1 MDYENNKIMVAY
13 LTGLEVLAIITHF
26 DEYRLLSAFMPIFSM
41 AAAIIWMIKKIFGQ
55 KKERNNKMKHN
66 KLFKVMLFALILII
80 TSFTGGQSVMAEE
93 SEDGDTHYN
102 IEIVVDASGSLQITD
117 PENNRYTAIDIFLQT
132 LRENGNNVGSVVFTT
147 KIEEDT
153 GLRKMNGKNSKEKLS
168 NQIKSHVPGPGDTN
182 IGLALQTAVDN
193 LNASN
198 DESEKIILLL
208 SDGNTDMGSKEADEA
223 SLEIERKAIEQCI
236 TDGIKV
242 YGICLNSNGAA
253 NLEEFK
259 DMTSSTAG
267 AFLEVK
273 SSENLVAALKD
284 FYGQI
289 FKTKFISDQ
298 KTIKDG
304 TASKSIEVPSYG
316 VEELN
321 ITINNASQ
329 LSGVTIT
336 KPDGVDISANEFSG
350 ISSLIGDY
358 YFIKITEPDEG
369 LWDVTVKGKKGTEIT
384 FDFVFNTDNTAGL
397 ETVSEETSFS
407 LNEDVELSAGFYSNG
422 EKLIGEKY
430 YEYYAGTVVVDSADS
445 EDGKETQQYYPMEA
459 DGKNG
464 FKASLSYDKEGTYEV
479 YAVLTCGEFESLSEP
494 ITISIGNAL
503 PEFSSGD
510 DAATVK
516 ITKLFNKKETI
527 DIGQYFSDKED
538 KKLALSVIASSY
550 EDGDLEGPDGNEIIL
565 KKLVDGKMTVQAED
579 KNGGTVKGVIQ
590 IEVRNLTWIPLLAC
604 GVLLLVAIGIIIFK
618 IIDEKKRF
626 FAGYLNVFSASQVD
640 DSNSRP
646 AANFTG
652 KYLLSNFCL
661 MNHQFDNG
669 MYFKVLPDKSIPGY
683 GSHKLRLVSSKTFYY
698 LSPSGETAVK
708 SLDMATGM
716 TYDIRSAS
724 QEDSTG
730 YNDTISISLEES

>member
-1 MDYENNKIMVAY
+1 
-13 LTGLEVLAIITHF
+13 
-26 DEYRLLSAFMPIFSM
+26 
-41 AAAIIWMIKKIFGQ
+41 
-55 KKERNNKMKHN
+55 MKHN
-66 KLFKVMLFALILII
+66 KLFAVMLFALVLII
-80 TSFTGGQSVMAEE
+80 TSFAGGQSVMAEE
-93 SEDGDTHYN
+93 TKDGDTHYN

-117 PENNRYTAIDIFLQT
+117 PEDNRYTAIDIFLQT
-132 LRENGNNVGSVVFTT
+132 LRENGNNVGSVVFTS

-153 GLRKMNGKNSKEKLS
+153 GLSEIDSKNSKEKLS
-168 NQIKSHVPGPGDTN
+168 KQIQKYVPDQSDTN
-182 IGLALQTAVDN
+182 IGLALQTAADN

-198 DESEKIILLL
+198 NESEKIILLL
-208 SDGNTDMGSKEADEA
+208 SDGNTDMGSKEADKE
-223 SLEIERKAIEQCI
+223 SLEIERKAIEQCVA
-236 TDGIKV
+236 DEIKV

-259 DMTSSTAG
+259 DMTSSTG
-267 AFLEVK
+267 GSFLEVK
-273 SSENLVAALKD
+273 SSENLVTALKD

-289 FKTKFISDQ
+289 FKTRFISDK

-304 TASKSIEVPSYG
+304 SASKSIEVPSYG

-321 ITINNASQ
+321 ITINNASK
-329 LSGVTIT
+329 LSGVAIT
-336 KPDGVDISANEFSG
+336 KPDGVDMSENEFSG

-384 FDFVFNTDNTAGL
+384 FDFVFNTDNTVGL
-397 ETVSEETSFS
+397 ETTSEENSFS
-407 LNEDVELSAGFYSNG
+407 LNEDVEFSAGFYSDG

-430 YEYYAGTVVVDSADS
+430 YEYYAGTVVVDSADR
-445 EDGKETQQYYPMEA
+445 EDEKDAQQYYPMDA
-459 DGKNG
+459 DGENG

-479 YAVLTCGEFESLSEP
+479 YAVLTCGEFESMSEP
-494 ITISIGNAL
+494 ITISVGDAL
-503 PEFSSGD
+503 PEFSAGD
-510 DAATVK
+510 EVETVK
-516 ITKLFNKKETI
+516 ITKLFNKEETI

-538 KKLALSVIASSY
+538 QNLALSVIASSY
-550 EDGDLEGPDGNEIIL
+550 EDGDIEGPDGNEVTL

-579 KNGGTVKGVIQ
+579 KNGGMVKGVIQ
-590 IEVRNLTWIPLLAC
+590 IEVRNLTWIPLLIC
-604 GVLLLVAIGIIIFK
+604 GVLLLVIIGIIILK
-618 IIDEKKRF
+618 IIEVKKRF

-669 MYFKVLPDKSIPGY
+669 MYFKVLPDKSVPGY
-683 GSHKLRLVSSKTFYY
+683 GSHKLRLVSPKTFYY
-698 LSPSGETAVK
+698 LSPSGEMAVK
-708 SLDMATGM
+708 SLDIVTGM
-716 TYDIRSAS
+716 TYDIRSTS

>member
-1 MDYENNKIMVAY
+1 
-13 LTGLEVLAIITHF
+13 
-26 DEYRLLSAFMPIFSM
+26 
-41 AAAIIWMIKKIFGQ
+41 
-55 KKERNNKMKHN
+55 MKHN
-66 KLFKVMLFALILII
+66 KLFAVMLFALILII
-80 TSFTGGQSVMAEE
+80 TSFAGVQSVMAEE
-93 SEDGDTHYN
+93 TKDGDTHYN

-117 PENNRYTAIDIFLQT
+117 PEDNRYTAIDIFLQT
-132 LRENGNNVGSVVFTT
+132 LRENGNNVGSVVFTS

-153 GLRKMNGKNSKEKLS
+153 GLSEIDSKNSKEKLS
-168 NQIKSHVPGPGDTN
+168 KQIQKYVPDQSDTN
-182 IGLALQTAVDN
+182 IGLALQTAADN

-208 SDGNTDMGSKEADEA
+208 SDGNTDMGSKEADKE
-223 SLEIERKAIEQCI
+223 SLEIERKAIEQCVA
-236 TDGIKV
+236 DEIKV

-259 DMTSSTAG
+259 DMTSSTG
-267 AFLEVK
+267 GSFLEVK
-273 SSENLVAALKD
+273 SSENLVTALKD

-289 FKTKFISDQ
+289 FKTRFISDK

-304 TASKSIEVPSYG
+304 SASKSIEVPSYG

-321 ITINNASQ
+321 ITINNASK
-329 LSGVTIT
+329 LSGVAIT
-336 KPDGVDISANEFSG
+336 KPDGVDMSENEFSG

-384 FDFVFNTDNTAGL
+384 FDFVFNTDNTVGL
-397 ETVSEETSFS
+397 ETTSEENSFS
-407 LNEDVELSAGFYSNG
+407 LNEDVEFSAGFYSDG
-422 EKLIGEKY
+422 EKRIGEKY
-430 YEYYAGTVVVDSADS
+430 YEYYAGTMVVDSADS
-445 EDGKETQQYYPMEA
+445 EDEKDAQQYYPMDA
-459 DGKNG
+459 DGENG

-479 YAVLTCGEFESLSEP
+479 YAVLTCGEFESMSEP
-494 ITISIGNAL
+494 ITISVGDAL
-503 PEFSSGD
+503 PEFSAGD
-510 DAATVK
+510 EVETVK
-516 ITKLFNKKETI
+516 ITKLFNKEETI

-538 KKLALSVIASSY
+538 QNLALSVIASSY
-550 EDGDLEGPDGNEIIL
+550 EDGDIEGPDGNEVTL

-590 IEVRNLTWIPLLAC
+590 IEVRNLTWIPLLIC
-604 GVLLLVAIGIIIFK
+604 GVLLLVIIGIIILK
-618 IIDEKKRF
+618 IIEAKKRF

-669 MYFKVLPDKSIPGY
+669 MYFKVLPDKSVPGY
-683 GSHKLRLVSSKTFYY
+683 GSHKLRLVSPKTFYY
-698 LSPSGETAVK
+698 LSPSGEMAVK
-708 SLDMATGM
+708 SLDIVTGM
-716 TYDIRSAS
+716 TYDIRSTS

>member
-1 MDYENNKIMVAY
+1 
-13 LTGLEVLAIITHF
+13 
-26 DEYRLLSAFMPIFSM
+26 
-41 AAAIIWMIKKIFGQ
+41 
-55 KKERNNKMKHN
+55 MKHN
-66 KLFKVMLFALILII
+66 KLFAVMLFALILII
-80 TSFTGGQSVMAEE
+80 TSFAGVQSVMAEE
-93 SEDGDTHYN
+93 TKDGDTHYN

-117 PENNRYTAIDIFLQT
+117 PEDNRYTAIDIFLQT
-132 LRENGNNVGSVVFTT
+132 LRENGNNVGSVVFTS

-153 GLRKMNGKNSKEKLS
+153 GLSEIDSKNSKEKLS
-168 NQIKSHVPGPGDTN
+168 KQIQKYVPDQSDTN
-182 IGLALQTAVDN
+182 IGLALQTAADN

-208 SDGNTDMGSKEADEA
+208 SDGNTDMGSKEADKE
-223 SLEIERKAIEQCI
+223 SLEIERKAIEQCAA
-236 TDGIKV
+236 DEIKV

-259 DMTSSTAG
+259 DMTSSTG
-267 AFLEVK
+267 GSFLEVK
-273 SSENLVAALKD
+273 SSENLVTALKD

-289 FKTKFISDQ
+289 FNTRFISDK

-304 TASKSIEVPSYG
+304 SASKSIEVPSYG

-321 ITINNASQ
+321 ITINNASK
-329 LSGVTIT
+329 LSGVAIT
-336 KPDGVDISANEFSG
+336 KPDGVDMSENEFSG

-384 FDFVFNTDNTAGL
+384 FDFVFNTDNTVGL
-397 ETVSEETSFS
+397 ETTSEENSFS
-407 LNEDVELSAGFYSNG
+407 LNEDVEFSAGFYSDG
-422 EKLIGEKY
+422 EKRIGEKY
-430 YEYYAGTVVVDSADS
+430 YEYYAGTMVVDSADS
-445 EDGKETQQYYPMEA
+445 EDEKDAQQYYPMDA
-459 DGKNG
+459 DGENG

-479 YAVLTCGEFESLSEP
+479 YAVLTCGEFESMSEP
-494 ITISIGNAL
+494 ITISVGDAL
-503 PEFSSGD
+503 PEFSAGD
-510 DAATVK
+510 EVETVK
-516 ITKLFNKKETI
+516 ITKLFNKEETI

-538 KKLALSVIASSY
+538 QNLALSVIASSY
-550 EDGDLEGPDGNEIIL
+550 EDGDIEGPDGNEVTL

-590 IEVRNLTWIPLLAC
+590 IEVRNLTWIPLLIC
-604 GVLLLVAIGIIIFK
+604 GVLLLVIIGIIILK
-618 IIDEKKRF
+618 IIEAKKRF

-669 MYFKVLPDKSIPGY
+669 MYFKVLPDKSVPGY
-683 GSHKLRLVSSKTFYY
+683 GSHKLRLVSPKTFYY
-698 LSPSGETAVK
+698 LSPSGEMAVK
-708 SLDMATGM
+708 SLDIVTGM
-716 TYDIRSAS
+716 TYDIRSTS